1 MLEVHH
7 VHGPE
12 NEQDKPERHLHR
24 ILAPR
29 PPHIELVHSKVLLP
43 LPSQVCSQFWTHEP
57 TPQRARPRPR
67 HGARMSDEQALPLGP
82 EDDQKRLAESSSS
95 FVAPGGDE
103 VGHDRKRKREE
114 KKALKALKREM
125 AAAKKASLPWKLPQ
139 PDKGAAEGA
148 TGQQGLGSEGA
159 GGNESRRKIR
169 RGWMTRLEEREGE
182 KSIEHIDF
190 SKDFVPQDKDLA
202 AEAPHWDLL
211 RRALRNLQN
220 AAKEMA
226 TKPSWAWQ
234 VKDAAGKTETPGPV
248 LASVLK
254 EVSWQSLTPFQ
265 RELVSSV
272 TSRAAS
278 RARVQASKHA
288 SGVVTHS
295 PALWP
300 GRVPAA
306 SVRSTFA

>member
-1 MLEVHH
+1 MASEH
-7 VHGPE
+7 
-12 NEQDKPERHLHR
+12 
-24 ILAPR
+24 
-29 PPHIELVHSKVLLP
+29 
-43 LPSQVCSQFWTHEP
+43 
-57 TPQRARPRPR
+57 
-67 HGARMSDEQALPLGP
+67 ALQTLGP
-82 EDDQKRLAESSSS
+82 EGDQKTLAESSSS
-95 FVAPGGDE
+95 LVAPGGDE

-148 TGQQGLGSEGA
+148 TGQQGPGSEDA
-159 GGNESRRKIR
+159 GGNEPRRKIR

-190 SKDFVPQDKDLA
+190 SKDFVPQDKDIA

-211 RRALRNLQN
+211 RRALTNLQI

-226 TKPSWAWQ
+226 TKPTWAWQ
-234 VKDAAGKTETPGPV
+234 VRDAAGKTETPGPV

-254 EVSWQSLTPFQ
+254 EVSWQPFTPYQ
-265 RELVSSV
+265 CELVGLV
-272 TSRAAS
+272 ISRAAS
-278 RARVQASKHA
+278 RASVQASEQA

-306 SVRSTFA
+306 SVRSTLA